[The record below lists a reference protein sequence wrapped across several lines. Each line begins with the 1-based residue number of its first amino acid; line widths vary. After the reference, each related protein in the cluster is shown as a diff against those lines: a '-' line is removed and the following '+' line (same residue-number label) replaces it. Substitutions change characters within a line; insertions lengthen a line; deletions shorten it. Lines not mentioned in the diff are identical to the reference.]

1 MFKTK
6 IYKFSKLDN
15 EQYKEIA
22 SVFKNGGIIVYPTE
36 TIYGIGCNLLNKD
49 SIERIFSIKK
59 RDKDKN
65 FISLFKNTEM
75 VNKYIE
81 KINSVEK
88 FLIDRF
94 WPGELTLVLKEK
106 NKDSTIAC
114 RVSPHKFIKNIFN
127 YIDFPIISTSANI
140 SGQDFKGKIKDII
153 EVFNGKVDVII
164 DAGNINDTTP
174 STVVQVVNNKVK
186 ILRQGKLKLDIDKM
200 PCNT

>member
-1 MFKTK
+1 MSKTK
-6 IYKFSKLDN
+6 IYNFSKLDS
-15 EQYKEIA
+15 EQYEEIA
-22 SVFKNGGIIVYPTE
+22 SVFKNGGIAIYPTE
-36 TIYGIGCNLLNKD
+36 TVYGIGCNLLNKD

-65 FISLFKNTEM
+65 FISLFKNIEM
-75 VNKYIE
+75 VKNYTGEISNMERYLMK
-81 KINSVEK
+81 N
-88 FLIDRF
+88 F

-114 RVSPHKFIKNIFN
+114 RISPHEFIKNIFN

-153 EVFNGKVDVII
+153 KVFNGKVDIII
-164 DAGNINDTTP
+164 DAGDINDTTP
-174 STVVQVVNNKVK
+174 STIVQVVNNKVK
-186 ILRQGKLKLDIDKM
+186 ILRQGKLKLDVDKI